1 MLPGIGQKTIKSNYR
16 KCQTLHFHDGVP
28 LPKASGSSS
37 STSSSSGNFIPSP
50 EDDYD
55 YDLHRFRPP
64 QLVAARSAVHF
75 ERDSKHMDREL
86 AGLSPP
92 IYPPYK
98 ADASRP
104 FIPKTV
110 LYDRLTLRFDGFYFE
125 DSLAWG
131 YSRRAVHPVKL
142 CYYLE
147 DDTISVHEPVTPNSG
162 RPQGKL
168 VRRHKVFKSGHE
180 TKDEDGRG
188 GRDDESPDKY
198 WHWKDL
204 NVASDVDI
212 FGRRF
217 RLTNCN
223 QWTREF
229 LMSAGIQVNAPED
242 VPESHPPLKNKNDAA
257 AAASRSRSA
266 PQRRNHPLKKFLEHD
281 GQILRF
287 GCVWDRRG
295 EENVGLDERLK
306 PYVMRYFLVDD
317 TIQITDAEFESNQK
331 RGLYSSNRAQEAVL
345 LRRQRLPKEPRPIM
359 TSPADAADITFY
371 DPQDLMLANVIS
383 VHGRRFVLV
392 ETGDDF
398 TRSFYRNHFDVVDF
412 TPVQLD

>member
-28 LPKASGSSS
+28 LPKGNCYS
-37 STSSSSGNFIPSP
+37 STSGNSISSQA
-50 EDDYD
+50 D

-64 QLVAARSAVHF
+64 QLVASRSAVHF

-98 ADASRP
+98 AHSGRP
-104 FIPKTV
+104 FVPKSV
-110 LYDRLTLRFDGFYFE
+110 LYDRLTLRFDGFYVE
-125 DSLAWG
+125 DSVAWG
-131 YSRRAVHPVKL
+131 YSRRTVHPVKL
-142 CYYLE
+142 SYYLE

-168 VRRHKVFKSGHE
+168 VCRHKVLKSGHE
-180 TKDEDGRG
+180 KD
-188 GRDDESPDKY
+188 DDENPQKF

-229 LMSAGIQVNAPED
+229 LMSAGIEVNAPED
-242 VPESHPPLKNKNDAA
+242 VPESNPPLKKND
-257 AAASRSRSA
+257 AASRSRSA
-266 PQRRNHPLKKFLEHD
+266 PQPRSHPLKKFLEHD

-287 GCVWDRRG
+287 GCVWDRR
-295 EENVGLDERLK
+295 EEEGVSVDERMK
-306 PYVMRYFLVDD
+306 PYVLRYFLVDN

-331 RGLYSSNRAQEAVL
+331 RGLYSTNRAQEAVL
-345 LRRQRLPKEPRPIM
+345 LRRQRLPKEPRPVM
-359 TSPADAADITFY
+359 TSPADAADLTFY
-371 DPQDLMLANVIS
+371 DPKDLILGNAIS
-383 VHGRRFVLV
+383 VHGRRFVFV
-392 ETGDDF
+392 ETGDEF
-398 TRSFYRNHFDVVDF
+398 TRSFYRNNFDIVDF
-412 TPVQLD
+412 TPVELD